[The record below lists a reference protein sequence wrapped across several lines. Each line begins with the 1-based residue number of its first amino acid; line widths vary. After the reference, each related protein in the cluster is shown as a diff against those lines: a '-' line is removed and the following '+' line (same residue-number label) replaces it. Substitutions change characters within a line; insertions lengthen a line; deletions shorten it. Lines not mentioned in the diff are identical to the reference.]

1 MDISKKVIVAGHFGV
16 GKSSLI
22 KRFIHEKFSEQ
33 YMTTIGVKIDKKS
46 VEVNGS
52 SINMILWDI
61 AGESS
66 AVKIPKKYFMGAH
79 GLIYVFDLTRPET
92 YEGIADDIFEV
103 SKDNPSIPSVVLGNK
118 SDLAEDELI
127 EEIRSE
133 INVKFNLTS
142 AKSGENVEDAFVNL
156 AKEMI

>member
-1 MDISKKVIVAGHFGV
+1 MEISKKIIVAGHFGV

-22 KRFIHEKFSEQ
+22 KQFIHEKFSEQ

-46 VEVNGS
+46 VTINGTVV
-52 SINMILWDI
+52 NMIIWDI

-103 SKDNPSIPSVVLGNK
+103 SKENQSIPSIVLGNK
-118 SDLAEDELI
+118 SDLVEEDFI
-127 EEIRSE
+127 EEIRNE
-133 INVKFNLTS
+133 IGMEFNLTS
-142 AKSGENVEDAFVNL
+142 AKTGENVEDAFQTL

>member
-1 MDISKKVIVAGHFGV
+1 VEISKKVIVAGHFGV
-16 GKSSLI
+16 GKTSLI
-22 KRFIHEKFSEQ
+22 KQFIHEKFSEQ
-33 YMTTIGVKIDKKS
+33 YMTTIGVKIDKKGL
-46 VEVNGS
+46 EVNGVK
-52 SINMILWDI
+52 INMILWDI

-103 SKDNPSIPSVVLGNK
+103 SKENPSIPSVVLGNK
-118 SDLAEDELI
+118 SDLVEEGLI
-127 EEIRSE
+127 EEIRNE
-133 INVKFNLTS
+133 VHIKFNLTS
-142 AKSGENVEDAFVNL
+142 AKTGENVEEAFITL